1 MGQLAQLGCVTQKVL
16 QDKQRDIILIE
27 IDLGKLGSLAQGRH
41 DHNEMGVPH
50 ATLLQLQSLQGNCDS
65 LKENPKGLRA

>member
-1 MGQLAQLGCVTQKVL
+1 MGQLAQLGYVTQKVL
-16 QDKQRDIILIE
+16 KDKQRDIIMIE

-41 DHNEMGVPH
+41 DHIEIGVPH
-50 ATLLQLQSLQGNCDS
+50 ATLLQFQHLQGTCDS